1 MKVRLFIIFSMIISF
16 ASSSV
21 FANTSPFQALRYIGS
36 ARATAMASCFVA
48 MTDDPAA
55 IFFNPATIYT
65 NQSKNFST
73 TFFKHVLD
81 INSGQISYVVPE
93 KKAWA
98 SDGVIATGISYT
110 NFGSFEYADKNGNR
124 NGTFS
129 ANDVSALV
137 SYANELD
144 SNFYYG
150 VSAKM
155 MFINLENAS
164 SIAFAMDAGLL
175 YTIPDKKTN
184 IGLSILHVGGQV
196 KTLGDVSE
204 SLPLDVRL
212 GVSHRLEGLP
222 LLISFSFHHLADET
236 DKFLDKF
243 MNFALGGEFYLG
255 DYIQVRL
262 GYDRQIRQY
271 SAPSIN
277 RKLAGFTGGIG
288 LKTKT
293 FNFDYGMAQ
302 EGNGSLLHRF
312 SIWFNL

>member
-1 MKVRLFIIFSMIISF
+1 MKVRFFIIISMIISF
-16 ASSSV
+16 VGSNL
-21 FANTSPFQALRYIGS
+21 FADTSPFQALRYIGS
-36 ARATAMASCFVA
+36 ARATGMASCFVA

-55 IFFNPATIYT
+55 IFFNPASIYT
-65 NQSKNFST
+65 NQDKNFST

-81 INSGQISYVVPE
+81 INSGQISYILPG
-93 KKAWA
+93 KKEWA

-110 NFGSFEYADKNGNR
+110 NFGSFDYADKNGNK

-129 ANDVSALV
+129 ANDVSALI
-137 SYANELD
+137 SYSNELD
-144 SNFYYG
+144 TNFYYG

-155 MFINLENAS
+155 MFLNLENAS
-164 SIAFAMDAGLL
+164 SIAFAIDAGLL
-175 YTIPDKKTN
+175 YSILDKKTN

-196 KTLGDVSE
+196 KTLGGVSE
-204 SLPLDVRL
+204 PLPLDIRL
-212 GVSHRLEGLP
+212 GVNHRLEGLP

-236 DKFLDKF
+236 DKFVDKF

-277 RKLAGFTGGIG
+277 KKLAGFTGGVG
-288 LKTKT
+288 VKTKS
-293 FNFDYGMAQ
+293 FNLDYGLAQ